1 MEVKG
6 IPSIGWKSDLYFTP
20 WIISRRIKGHRGKL
34 VTRNPTAVESLR
46 IEGTLRSMTLL
57 VLDREIL
64 ECGLRRNHA
73 GDETFNKFFSKL

>member
-20 WIISRRIKGHRGKL
+20 WIISSRSKGHRGRL
-34 VTRNPTAVESLR
+34 FISNPTAVESLR

-57 VLDREIL
+57 VLERKIL
-64 ECGLRRNHA
+64 ECGLRRNYTWD
-73 GDETFNKFFSKL
+73 GTFNKFFSKL